1 MQIRKINNCKIL
13 KTTVLILLLVLFPIL
28 YNLNIV
34 AAENT
39 SENNKSDIIILKT
52 EVIPSQNGE
61 KIRKNY
67 FSNGGY
73 EEICIDKNGKTKKW
87 VSYDKSGNLLIEII
101 YDDYGGEVIHLPDWS
116 IELLK
121 EKELYI
127 ERSQNEPL
135 LDEPDDVKMDE
146 HGFRL
151 SNFLTK

>member
-1 MQIRKINNCKIL
+1 MKKFVST
-13 KTTVLILLLVLFPIL
+13 KMVKP
-28 YNLNIV
+28 
-34 AAENT
+34 
-39 SENNKSDIIILKT
+39 
-52 EVIPSQNGE
+52 
-61 KIRKNY
+61 
-67 FSNGGY
+67 
-73 EEICIDKNGKTKKW
+73 KKW

-127 ERSQNEPL
+127 ERLQNEPL